1 MGLGE
6 PHAVSALHGVGT
18 AELLEDMFEGIIEK
32 GSAIKGFGTKVKEM
46 EAAQQALM
54 ALDKAEPLEGEDETD
69 VFLRLYGVGRDGDD
83 VIKRYEEAMSAF
95 DDVPTMVS
103 VNEENSCIQL
113 NSRTTY
119 TQPTTIT
126 AYTIKY
132 NIAGGSQYCNC
143 RPT

>member
-1 MGLGE
+1 MGE

-54 ALDKAEPLEGEDETD
+54 ALDKADPLEGEDETD

-103 VNEENSCIQL
+103 VNEENSCIKPK
-113 NSRTTY
+113 SRNMY
-119 TQPTTIT
+119 SEPTGISV
-126 AYTIKY
+126 YTIKY
-132 NIAGGSQYCNC
+132 NIAGRSQHCNC

>member
-46 EAAQQALM
+46 EAAQQALI

-103 VNEENSCIQL
+103 GDDKIVFMHRSGNE
-113 NSRTTY
+113 Y
-119 TQPTTIT
+119 H
-126 AYTIKY
+126 AF
-132 NIAGGSQYCNC
+132 
-143 RPT
+143 

>member
-1 MGLGE
+1 M
-6 PHAVSALHGVGT
+6 GT

-46 EAAQQALM
+46 EAAQQALI
-54 ALDKAEPLEGEDETD
+54 ALDKAEPLDGEDETD

-103 VNEENSCIQL
+103 GDDKIVFMRRSGNEYHDSKRSHCCHCRRKSTLQL
-113 NSRTTY
+113 LVVLM
-119 TQPTTIT
+119 
-126 AYTIKY
+126 
-132 NIAGGSQYCNC
+132 
-143 RPT
+143 

>member
-46 EAAQQALM
+46 EAAQQALI
-54 ALDKAEPLEGEDETD
+54 ALDKAEPLDGEDETD

-103 VNEENSCIQL
+103 GDDKIVFAQIWQRVPCIL
-113 NSRTTY
+113 NVL
-119 TQPTTIT
+119 I
-126 AYTIKY
+126 AA
-132 NIAGGSQYCNC
+132 IAGGSQHCNC
-143 RPT
+143 WSS